1 MGKIGYS
8 LFKISETVVT
18 STTVAFVGYIVQWT
32 GPVLFNVAR
41 NFVINTELYKEATE
55 EERRKFN
62 IVLGINNEDISQYEG
77 YKG

>member
-18 STTVAFVGYIVQWT
+18 STTVAVVGYIVQLT
-32 GPVLFNVAR
+32 GPALFNMTR
-41 NFVINTELYKEATE
+41 NFVINMDLYKESTE
-55 EERRKFN
+55 KEKRKFN
-62 IVLGINNEDISQYEG
+62 IVLGINNEDINQYKG

>member
-18 STTVAFVGYIVQWT
+18 STTVAVVGYVVQLT
-32 GPVLFNVAR
+32 GPAVLNMTR
-41 NFVINTELYKEATE
+41 NFVINMDLYKESTE
-55 EERRKFN
+55 KERRKFN
-62 IVLGINNEDISQYEG
+62 IVLGINNEDISQYKG

>member
-18 STTVAFVGYIVQWT
+18 STTVAVVGYVVQLT
-32 GPVLFNVAR
+32 GPAVLNMTR
-41 NFVINTELYKEATE
+41 NFVINMDLYKESTE

-62 IVLGINNEDISQYEG
+62 IVLGINNEDISQYKG